1 MIIDTMTSSEVL
13 KEMTN
18 AYDSKIGPAILNISQ
33 RKSWKK
39 KNVKVY
45 LGDYSMICNGSRYF
59 YGTSGILNN
68 KNIVAVFLE
77 YLYSICNDSNGTRT
91 VYSLVKDNHNNRDI
105 IYVFSEHFFLRVI
118 ERLDIDKSFSDTI
131 KMYMKNIVQNSTALY
146 LLSDEPD
153 GRIKIADY
161 TEIGIGLGYMSKD
174 GKVFQFRTF
183 ITYDM
188 LKNDQETFNEED
200 LDSVKILNERG
211 KLVEALSITNVIDL
225 R

>member
-1 MIIDTMTSSEVL
+1 
-13 KEMTN
+13 
-18 AYDSKIGPAILNISQ
+18 
-33 RKSWKK
+33 
-39 KNVKVY
+39 
-45 LGDYSMICNGSRYF
+45 
-59 YGTSGILNN
+59 
-68 KNIVAVFLE
+68 
-77 YLYSICNDSNGTRT
+77 
-91 VYSLVKDNHNNRDI
+91 
-105 IYVFSEHFFLRVI
+105 
-118 ERLDIDKSFSDTI
+118 
-131 KMYMKNIVQNSTALY
+131 MKNIVQNSTALY

-174 GKVFQFRTF
+174 GKVFQFKTF